1 MVVNC
6 IKIADDILLDVKSEI
21 ANLKQEKNVY
31 PKIVIIRLNNDLAS
45 EKYVSI
51 KVKKAHELGV
61 DVDVVT
67 HLKTQDELILYL
79 KKLNSDNKIHGY
91 LVQLPLPNGFNQNE
105 IFEHISIDKD
115 LDGLSALATSRN
127 FVDYRG
133 FYPQPCTS
141 AGIMKIIAA
150 KKYQLSGKRV
160 VIVNRSLIVGK
171 PLISMLL
178 AQDATVTICHSKTKN
193 LSQITN
199 QADVLITAIGKPN
212 FFKKQMIKKNA
223 FVIDAGI
230 SVANNKI
237 VGDVDFDQVKTQ
249 AKIITPVPNG
259 VGKLTVAMIFVNLV
273 NLIKNQKEN

>member
-6 IKIADDILLDVKSEI
+6 IKIADDILLDVKNEI

-61 DVDVVT
+61 DVDVIT

-127 FVDYRG
+127 FVDYIG

>member
-45 EKYVSI
+45 EKYVNI

-127 FVDYRG
+127 FVDHRG

-230 SVANNKI
+230 SVVKNKI

>member
-6 IKIADDILLDVKSEI
+6 IKIADDILFGIKNEI
-21 ANLKQEKNVY
+21 ANLKQEKNIY

-45 EKYVSI
+45 EKYVNI

-61 DVDVVT
+61 DVDVIS
-67 HLKTQDELILYL
+67 HLKTQDELILCL
-79 KKLNSDNKIHGY
+79 KKLNSDKKIHGY
-91 LVQLPLPNGFNQNE
+91 LVRLPLPNGFNQNE

-127 FVDYRG
+127 FVDYDG

-230 SVANNKI
+230 SVVNNKV

>member
-45 EKYVSI
+45 EKYVNI

-61 DVDVVT
+61 DVDVIT

-141 AGIMKIIAA
+141 VGIMKIIAA

-230 SVANNKI
+230 SVVNNKI

>member
-45 EKYVSI
+45 EKYVNI

-127 FVDYRG
+127 FVDYIG

>member
-1 MVVNC
+1 
-6 IKIADDILLDVKSEI
+6 
-21 ANLKQEKNVY
+21 
-31 PKIVIIRLNNDLAS
+31 
-45 EKYVSI
+45 
-51 KVKKAHELGV
+51 
-61 DVDVVT
+61 
-67 HLKTQDELILYL
+67 
-79 KKLNSDNKIHGY
+79 
-91 LVQLPLPNGFNQNE
+91 
-105 IFEHISIDKD
+105 
-115 LDGLSALATSRN
+115 
-127 FVDYRG
+127 
-133 FYPQPCTS
+133 
-141 AGIMKIIAA
+141 MKIIAA

-230 SVANNKI
+230 SVVNNKI